1 MLDPLGGHDWRKGLK
16 LLRPCRR
23 LVAYGFA
30 NLASGQRRRPAR
42 LVYQVAGIPLLT
54 PLGLMNHNRTVSG
67 VNIGHLRG
75 QIATLRE
82 ELQAI
87 LALWDQ
93 GRVKPLIDRTYP
105 FADAATAHRRMLQH
119 QNTGK
124 IVLIP

>member
-1 MLDPLGGHDWRKGLK
+1 
-16 LLRPCRR
+16 
-23 LVAYGFA
+23 
-30 NLASGQRRRPAR
+30 
-42 LVYQVAGIPLLT
+42 
-54 PLGLMNHNRTVSG
+54 MNHNRTVSG
-67 VNIGHLRG
+67 VNIGHLWG

-93 GRVKPLIDRTYP
+93 GRVKPLIDRTYS